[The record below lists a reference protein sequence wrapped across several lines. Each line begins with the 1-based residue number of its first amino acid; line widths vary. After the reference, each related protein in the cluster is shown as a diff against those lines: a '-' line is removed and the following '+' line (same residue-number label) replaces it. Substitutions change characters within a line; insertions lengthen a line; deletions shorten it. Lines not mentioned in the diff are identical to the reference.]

1 MACNTEVTLLPHGP
15 RLVCCWAPGSC
26 CSGRA
31 AASSPAVAAAETPG
45 RHAPAAVAS
54 AAALTDAAPLAAYA
68 CTPEGTNTLPS
79 CFCSPQLDMS

>member
-1 MACNTEVTLLPHGP
+1 MCNTEGTLLPHGP

-31 AASSPAVAAAETPG
+31 AASSPAVVAAETPG

-54 AAALTDAAPLAAYA
+54 AAALIDVVPLAAYA
-68 CTPEGTNTLPS
+68 CTPEQTNTLLS
-79 CFCSPQLDMS
+79 GFCSPQLDRS